1 MSADVLSRTTNSG
14 AVPPDRAGRPRPALS
29 SIRGITMKL
38 STGLALATLIAM
50 PALAHHSFEAEYDG
64 SKTTTLT
71 GIVTKVDWVNPHAYI
86 FINTKDEAGAV
97 KEIRFELGPPYA
109 LVRGGWKRDTVK
121 IGDKITV
128 EGAAL
133 AKDPRNSWAGALP
146 TTFLFPASGGP
157 KLPTR

>member
-1 MSADVLSRTTNSG
+1 MR
-14 AVPPDRAGRPRPALS
+14 
-29 SIRGITMKL
+29 L
-38 STGLALATLIAM
+38 STRLTVLMTLTAAA
-50 PALAHHSFEAEYDG
+50 ALAHHSFEAEYDG

-86 FINTKDEAGAV
+86 FINTQDDAGAV

-133 AKDPRNSWAGALP
+133 AKDPRNNWAGALP
-146 TTFLFPASGGP
+146 TTFLIPANGGP

>member
-1 MSADVLSRTTNSG
+1 MR
-14 AVPPDRAGRPRPALS
+14 
-29 SIRGITMKL
+29 L
-38 STGLALATLIAM
+38 STRLTLVLVITAATV
-50 PALAHHSFEAEYDG
+50 LAHHSFEAEYDG

-86 FINTKDEAGAV
+86 FINTKDESGAV

-121 IGDKITV
+121 IGDKITI

-133 AKDPRNSWAGALP
+133 AKDPANSWAGAMP
-146 TTFLFPASGGP
+146 TTFLFPANGGP